1 MFDKIKRGYELFIRR
16 TKENQLIGAVT
27 LKNKKGELAD
37 IDPVEDSEMEFLDQ
51 YPSIKEIIG
60 EEYAFFMLYQIEK
73 DQFFVSMKRKDITG
87 PYQNEVI
94 WNHDII
100 SKNKDLSLALNS
112 LAEKVQDKKERSFS
126 K

>member
-16 TKENQLIGAVT
+16 TEENHLIGSVT
-27 LKNKKGELAD
+27 LKNKKRELVD

-51 YPSIKEIIG
+51 YPLIKESIG
-60 EEYAFFMLYQIEK
+60 EDAFFMLYQMEK

-87 PYQNEVI
+87 PYQNTVI
-94 WNHDII
+94 WNHDIV
-100 SKNKDLSLALNS
+100 SENKDLSLALNS
-112 LAEKVQDKKERSFS
+112 LAEKVQNKKERSFS